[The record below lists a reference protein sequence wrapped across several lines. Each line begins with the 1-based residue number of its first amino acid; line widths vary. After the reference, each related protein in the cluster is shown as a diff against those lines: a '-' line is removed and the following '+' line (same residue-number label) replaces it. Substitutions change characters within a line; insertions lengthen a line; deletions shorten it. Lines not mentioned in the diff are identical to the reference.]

1 MTEEDLR
8 SGEKRRTR
16 RRLDWVVGVGIT
28 GLLMFVTVECIR
40 FEHSISKGRSVIRA
54 RIAQDHVK
62 EQLHLVSKE
71 CTLKDPAFGSDDDLS
86 YPSDGPTH
94 ADLTTHNNLDYI
106 ITHSINARKL
116 EPRSSCYSVA
126 AISRDNSM
134 ASYQITYN
142 KSTGKLLKTCLPAIK
157 GDNSGCKD
165 GTW

>member
-28 GLLMFVTVECIR
+28 GFLMFVTVECIN
-40 FEHSISKGRSVIRA
+40 FAHLISKERRA
-54 RIAQDHVK
+54 RTMQIMQDNTK
-62 EQLHLVSKE
+62 DTLVLVIKE
-71 CTLKDPAFGSDDDLS
+71 CALKDAGSDDDLS

-94 ADLTTHNNLDYI
+94 ADVTTYNSLDYI
-106 ITHSINARKL
+106 ITHSINASKL